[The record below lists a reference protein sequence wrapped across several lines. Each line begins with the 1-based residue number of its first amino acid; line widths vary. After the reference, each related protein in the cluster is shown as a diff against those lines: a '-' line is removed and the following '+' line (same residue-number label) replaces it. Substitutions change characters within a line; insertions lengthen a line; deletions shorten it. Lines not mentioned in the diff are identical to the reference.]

1 MDIKTFLDEQQEN
14 YVNNSDKTILEDG
27 EFDALVE
34 AYEILNETS
43 VNYIGAKPTGE
54 SIKLDFPCPSLNKC
68 KGITSKKD
76 LQKFMVKNPGPYVK
90 SDKVD
95 GTSLQLKYSDG
106 KLTIFTTGDGV
117 FGNDISFLQNYIS
130 FPELN
135 EYYVIRGELS
145 IYNNIFTDEVAPILQ
160 NRGLK
165 GTNSRNFVNGLV
177 NSKHSDVSLASKCVF
192 FAFEVQS
199 ENWHIDRQYEF
210 LEENGFNVPNPQI
223 IDVIDDFHTFLEN
236 ELTERRE
243 HVNYRIDGI
252 IITDISNSCQT
263 LENSNP
269 DFSIAFKIDT
279 FAVGKVKNITW
290 NGPSKDGY
298 LTPIVHIDPLNIIGT
313 KMKEATAHNAKF
325 LIEKEIGIGS
335 IITVT
340 FGGDVIPKVVSVISK
355 GVPLRPIIPFY
366 WDKNHT
372 DIIAKNYEQYPAS
385 HIAKIEYF
393 ITTMK
398 IKRVGYK
405 TLCKF
410 YEMGID
416 TISKLIYADK
426 EKIMSIERMG
436 EKSSTFLIDEIRRN
450 IEKASWGTIMAASGL
465 FGELIGDTIMNEFI
479 SKFPMWE
486 IQDITK
492 DEILKIHGFGEF
504 RAQNISEGLPK
515 FKQWISEN
523 PMIRPQKRENTD
535 QTLAGQIIVFTG
547 FEGSE
552 IKMYLQN
559 KGAVVKDNWVVGAT
573 ILLAKNV
580 NSTSAKSKNAKNKGI
595 PIVPMTE
602 YENLQNY
609 IK

>member
-1 MDIKTFLDEQQEN
+1 M
-14 YVNNSDKTILEDG
+14 NNSDKTILEDG

>member
-355 GVPLRPIIPFY
+355 GVPLRQIIPFY